1 MMGGTLMTV
10 VMVVMMVVMM
20 GAMLAGAGWTFI
32 RRRGRARDRR
42 D

>member
-20 GAMLAGAGWTFI
+20 GAMLGGAAWTFV
-32 RRRGRARDRR
+32 RRRARRHD
-42 D
+42 